1 MWFFFSFFSR
11 FWLSWSSS
19 EQLWPS
25 VVFFVWQKDENVLF
39 IRVFIYC
46 EEMEKEGQEAKF
58 TNSPGKE
65 KKRGKLPDF
74 FRSFQLDRRGKW
86 TWRIVTVCVLY
97 LLKRRNTWL
106 NLFHLSCNP
115 TSSKL
120 LCLRLAFTRSLLFHS
135 GFFHSSTSSSPY
147 LILSFWSDTEPF
159 EDKM

>member
-1 MWFFFSFFSR
+1 
-11 FWLSWSSS
+11 
-19 EQLWPS
+19 
-25 VVFFVWQKDENVLF
+25 
-39 IRVFIYC
+39 
-46 EEMEKEGQEAKF
+46 MEKEGQEAKF

-86 TWRIVTVCVLY
+86 TWRTVTVCVLY

-159 EDKM
+159 EDKCKLSVTHQISQVRHIISTLLLLLSSFDQEAGHKQA